1 MIIADPV
8 IARYRRAG
16 VEYYRAFDSLTDA
29 YDFLHAGVAD
39 ENFDIDDIESEVG
52 TVIVSAQAFE
62 ELERLDQGQRDGWLA
77 VLSQRLAAE
86 KAPSPAVVESQ

>member
-1 MIIADPV
+1 MIITDPV

-16 VEYYRAFDSLTDA
+16 VQYSRAFNALTDA

-39 ENFDIDDIESEVG
+39 ENVDMDDIESEAG
-52 TVIVSAQAFE
+52 TVIVSAQAFA
-62 ELERLDQGQRDGWLA
+62 ELERLDQVHRDGWLA

-86 KAPSPAVVESQ
+86 KASSTAVPHG